1 MSIYNK
7 TIKNKEQGNAMFDK
21 QKQKEL
27 YVFQIDR
34 NYSSFYKNILFIF
47 EELRD
52 DDQISNEQYQR
63 FRKRILDLG
72 NDSSRQLKDY
82 SEIFFR

>member
-1 MSIYNK
+1 
-7 TIKNKEQGNAMFDK
+7 MFDK

-47 EELRD
+47 EELMD
-52 DDQISNEQYQR
+52 DDQISNDQYQR

>member
-1 MSIYNK
+1 
-7 TIKNKEQGNAMFDK
+7 MFDK

-52 DDQISNEQYQR
+52 DDQISNDQYQR

>member
-1 MSIYNK
+1 
-7 TIKNKEQGNAMFDK
+7 MFDK

-27 YVFQIDR
+27 YLFQIDR

-52 DDQISNEQYQR
+52 DDQISNDQYQR

>member
-1 MSIYNK
+1 ME
-7 TIKNKEQGNAMFDK
+7 KEK
-21 QKQKEL
+21 QKQL
-27 YVFQIDR
+27 YLFQIDR
-34 NYSSFYKNILFIF
+34 NYSSFYKNVLFIL

-52 DDQISNEQYQR
+52 DRKISIDEYQK

-72 NDSSRQLKDY
+72 NDSVRQLKEY

>member
-1 MSIYNK
+1 
-7 TIKNKEQGNAMFDK
+7 MFDK

-27 YVFQIDR
+27 YLFQIDR

-47 EELRD
+47 EELRND
-52 DDQISNEQYQR
+52 NQISNDQYQR